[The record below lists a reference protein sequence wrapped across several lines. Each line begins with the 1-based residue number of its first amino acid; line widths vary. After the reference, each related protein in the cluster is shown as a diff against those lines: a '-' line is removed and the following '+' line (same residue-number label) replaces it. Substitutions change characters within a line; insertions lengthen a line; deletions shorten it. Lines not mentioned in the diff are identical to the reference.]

1 MADTNLLI
9 FVGATKAGTSWP
21 YRYLLDHQECHVFS
35 LKEYYYFSNI
45 YFYKLKLKLTAVS
58 ASIIECDAQFV
69 EAETARNISAVLAL
83 GRKIDDM
90 TALMAVLSGYRIAN
104 SAYFNYRHAGRTD
117 EPALLDVTLTYSFLA
132 TTQIERLAQLQIPLK
147 ILLLM
152 RDPMER
158 LWSHVTM
165 HVKRTLSEGQDFVVL
180 CQGILEAILFD
191 NAEAHTV
198 KRGDYKTNIKRFDAV
213 FNRTDFYCEF
223 AENLTCGP
231 RLAAMCRFL
240 GVTATSP
247 AKAKSAHVHLPA
259 PFLEALRGYG
269 LQFLKT
275 QHDFFAEHFGSLP
288 EALQKKFRDFSVIK
302 QNINGYYYSQE
313 GGA

>member
-90 TALMAVLSGYRIAN
+90 TALMAVLSGYRIAY

-165 HVKRTLSEGQDFVVL
+165 HVKRTLSEGQDFVFL
-180 CQGILEAILFD
+180 CQGILLSLFFLTMLRRIL
-191 NAEAHTV
+191 
-198 KRGDYKTNIKRFDAV
+198 
-213 FNRTDFYCEF
+213 
-223 AENLTCGP
+223 
-231 RLAAMCRFL
+231 
-240 GVTATSP
+240 
-247 AKAKSAHVHLPA
+247 
-259 PFLEALRGYG
+259 
-269 LQFLKT
+269 
-275 QHDFFAEHFGSLP
+275 
-288 EALQKKFRDFSVIK
+288 
-302 QNINGYYYSQE
+302 
-313 GGA
+313 